1 MVLSE
6 MVTWRRNQS
15 VDDGKLLGDDTL
27 MAPEPLCGG
36 MSIEHSVACHVS
48 VEQVPAEV
56 LFIPCRNFS

>member
-6 MVTWRRNQS
+6 MVALCRNQS

-27 MAPEPLCGG
+27 VASEPLCGG

-48 VEQVPAEV
+48 V
-56 LFIPCRNFS
+56 